1 MQISVKK
8 WRVAKVSLAELRAA
22 AGVAESADGTAI
34 LTGLR
39 QSLGPLGPRIRFFFP
54 DVDNTVRSAAL
65 QASLSPPRDIDL
77 VMGGPP
83 CQGFSGYNPHRRIDD
98 PRNSRMELV
107 IAGIE
112 VEAFDVRAEGLPF
125 AGMIHADPLDSIDMA
140 REEGALR
147 AELERIGLRVE
158 VEKLEWRFSYEV
170 KE

>member
-1 MQISVKK
+1 MQVSVKR

-22 AGVAESADGTAI
+22 AGVAEDADGTAI

-39 QSLGPLGPRIRFFFP
+39 QSLGPLGPRIKFFFP
-54 DVDNTVRSAAL
+54 DADNTVH
-65 QASLSPPRDIDL
+65 D
-77 VMGGPP
+77 
-83 CQGFSGYNPHRRIDD
+83 
-98 PRNSRMELV
+98 RMKLV

-112 VEAFDVRAEGLPF
+112 VEAFDVRAEGIPF
-125 AGMIHADPLDSIDMA
+125 AGVVHADPMDSIDMA

>member
-22 AGVAESADGTAI
+22 AGVAESAAFTEI

-54 DVDNTVRSAAL
+54 DVDNTVRSAAF
-65 QASLSPPRDIDL
+65 QD
-77 VMGGPP
+77 
-83 CQGFSGYNPHRRIDD
+83 
-98 PRNSRMELV
+98 RMKLV

-112 VEAFDVRAEGLPF
+112 VEAFDVRAEGIPF

>member
-1 MQISVKK
+1 MHMQVSVKR

-22 AGVAESADGTAI
+22 AGVAEDADGTAI

-54 DVDNTVRSAAL
+54 DVDNTV
-65 QASLSPPRDIDL
+65 QASSQCDGLR
-77 VMGGPP
+77 
-83 CQGFSGYNPHRRIDD
+83 GYD
-98 PRNSRMELV
+98 RMKLV

-112 VEAFDVRAEGLPF
+112 VEAFDVRAEGIPV
-125 AGMIHADPLDSIDMA
+125 AGVVHADPMDSIDMA

-170 KE
+170 KA

>member
-1 MQISVKK
+1 MQVSVKK
-8 WRVAKVSLAELRAA
+8 WRVAKISLAELRAA

-54 DVDNTVRSAAL
+54 DVDNTVRSAAF
-65 QASLSPPRDIDL
+65 QD
-77 VMGGPP
+77 
-83 CQGFSGYNPHRRIDD
+83 
-98 PRNSRMELV
+98 RMKLV

-112 VEAFDVRAEGLPF
+112 VEAFDVRAEGIPF

>member
-1 MQISVKK
+1 MLVSVKR
-8 WRVAKVSLAELRAA
+8 WRVAKISLEELRAA
-22 AGVAESADGTAI
+22 AGVADDAAAAAI

-54 DVDNTVRSAAL
+54 DTTDAAQDRL
-65 QASLSPPRDIDL
+65 K
-77 VMGGPP
+77 
-83 CQGFSGYNPHRRIDD
+83 
-98 PRNSRMELV
+98 LV

-112 VEAFDVRAEGLPF
+112 VEAFDVRAEGIPF
-125 AGMIHADPLDSIDMA
+125 AGVVHADPLDSIDMA

-158 VEKLEWRFSYEV
+158 VGKLEWRFSYEV